1 MNVIMNDLNKLK
13 CECGHVNPEGT
24 VLCES
29 CGKPVAG
36 NEHIDGNDQKKLLNM
51 RYEGS
56 ARRSQTYNRSIVDKT
71 WNFFSSVRNGVILI
85 LIALI
90 ASGIGTIFPQ
100 AMYIPE
106 SAPNR
111 DPAFYYE
118 DAFGILGK
126 IYYQLGLHELYS
138 SWWYMILIALIGVSL
153 VICSLDRF
161 VPIHRALKM
170 QKPKRHYTFL
180 SRQRLFGETENVS
193 DEDRQQVIKKLKKSR
208 YKITEDNGYVLAEKN
223 RFSRWGPYVNHIGL
237 IIILLAAILRMTPL

>member
-1 MNVIMNDLNKLK
+1 MSEDQIK
-13 CECGHVNPEGT
+13 CACGPVNAEGR
-24 VLCES
+24 VLCEA
-29 CGKPVAG
+29 CAKQVAQNQDSDG
-36 NEHIDGNDQKKLLNM
+36 TNEKKLLRM
-51 RYEGS
+51 RYERS
-56 ARRSQTYNRSIVDKT
+56 SRRTYTYNRSIADKT
-71 WNFFSSVRNGVILI
+71 SLFFSSVRNGVILI
-85 LIALI
+85 LIAVI

-106 SAPNR
+106 NAPNR

-118 DAFGILGK
+118 DAFGIFGK
-126 IYYQLGLHELYS
+126 IYYQLGFHELYS

-161 VPIHRALKM
+161 VPLHRALKM

-223 RFSRWGPYVNHIGL
+223 RF
-237 IIILLAAILRMTPL
+237 

>member
-1 MNVIMNDLNKLK
+1 
-13 CECGHVNPEGT
+13 CGHVNPEGK
-24 VLCES
+24 VLCEA
-29 CGKPVAG
+29 CGKPVAK
-36 NEHIDGNDQKKLLNM
+36 NQDIDGNNKKKLLNM

-85 LIALI
+85 LIAVI

-106 SAPNR
+106 NAPNR

-118 DAFGILGK
+118 LGF
-126 IYYQLGLHELYS
+126 HELYS

-161 VPIHRALKM
+161 VPLHRALKM

-237 IIILLAAILRMTPL
+237 

>member
-1 MNVIMNDLNKLK
+1 YKLWM
-13 CECGHVNPEGT
+13 C
-24 VLCES
+24 
-29 CGKPVAG
+29 
-36 NEHIDGNDQKKLLNM
+36 
-51 RYEGS
+51 
-56 ARRSQTYNRSIVDKT
+56 
-71 WNFFSSVRNGVILI
+71 FSSVRNRVILR
-85 LIALI
+85 LFALV
-90 ASGIGTIFPQ
+90 GFGVGTIIPQ
-100 AMYIPE
+100 AMYIPAE
-106 SAPNR
+106 APKR

-126 IYYQLGLHELYS
+126 IYYQLGFHELYS

-153 VICSLDRF
+153 VICSLVRF
-161 VPIHRALKM
+161 VPLHSALKM

-237 IIILLAAILRMTPL
+237 IIILLAAILRMTPLLFMDEYVWVRE

>member
-1 MNVIMNDLNKLK
+1 MSVDHIK

-24 VLCES
+24 VLCEA
-29 CGKPVAG
+29 CGKPVAK
-36 NEHIDGNDQKKLLNM
+36 NQDIDGNNKKKLRNK

-71 WNFFSSVRNGVILI
+71 WNVFSSAHNCDILI
-85 LIALI
+85 LIALV
-90 ASGIGTIFPQ
+90 AYGIGTIFPQ

-111 DPAFYYE
+111 DAAFYYE

-126 IYYQLGLHELYS
+126 IYYQLGFHELYS

-161 VPIHRALKM
+161 VPLNRAIKI
-170 QKPKRHYTFL
+170 QKPQRHKTFIS
-180 SRQRLFGETENVS
+180 SRQLFV
-193 DEDRQQVIKKLKKSR
+193 K
-208 YKITEDNGYVLAEKN
+208 
-223 RFSRWGPYVNHIGL
+223 
-237 IIILLAAILRMTPL
+237 